1 MPKSS
6 FVNWINKTKFI
17 KRDKNNETNSVN
29 EHFTFSFLNIHLRII
44 TRFHFASFHT
54 HKSSPLLNIAEC

>member
-6 FVNWINKTKFI
+6 YVNWIKKTKFT

-54 HKSSPLLNIAEC
+54 HKSSRLLNIAEC